1 MIPKISI
8 IAAMSQNRAIGFKGS
23 LPWPEPIP
31 ADWEHLKKVTKGKK
45 MIMGRRS
52 YEDKH
57 RVSSEAGNF
66 VLSSKENLQL
76 EDNFRHVSSLE
87 EALKLCKN
95 EDEVFVI
102 GGEGLFE
109 SALPK
114 CQTLYLTVVRQ
125 DFEGDTFFPEF
136 EHLNF
141 IQSRVQA
148 FQKGVQSPY
157 PMEII
162 TYTKA

>member
-1 MIPKISI
+1 
-8 IAAMSQNRAIGFKGS
+8 MSQNRAIGFKGS

-31 ADWEHLKKVTKGKK
+31 ADWEHLEKVTKGKK

-66 VLSSKENLQL
+66 VLSNQDDLEL
-76 EDNFRHVSSLE
+76 EDNFTHVSSLD
-87 EALKLCKN
+87 EALELSKN

-102 GGEGLFE
+102 GGEGVFE
-109 SALPK
+109 TALPK
-114 CQTLYLTVVRQ
+114 CQTLYLTKVLQ

-136 EHLNF
+136 GHLGF
-141 IQSRVQA
+141 QVKRIQKFEISE
-148 FQKGVQSPY
+148 KSPY
-157 PMEII
+157 PMKII